1 MQVAAYCRVSTDKT
15 DQANSFASQQSFF
28 FNYINHHPDWT
39 LYRIYA
45 DEGVTGTST
54 AKRAGFQHM
63 IDDALTGKFQL
74 ILTKEISRFARN
86 TLDSIYYTRV
96 LRQHGVGVRFLND
109 RIDTLR
115 DDSELFL
122 TIKATLAQ
130 EESRT
135 TSARVK
141 WGQTRRMEQGV
152 VFGRSLLGY
161 DVEGGK
167 IRVNAQGA
175 ALVRRIF
182 AAYLER
188 GMGVSAIA
196 QMLDQE
202 GIPTYTG
209 RGRWR
214 GATILKILRNEK
226 YCGDLMQKK
235 TYTPD
240 YLSHQ
245 KKTNYGQEPKIY
257 LRGHHEPIVDRP
269 MWDAVQAELSQRR
282 NSKKKNGIAIP
293 HPQLYNKA
301 K

>member
-28 FNYINHHPDWT
+28 FEYITRHPNWA

-54 AKRAGFQHM
+54 AKRVGFQHM

-161 DVEGGK
+161 DVENGK
-167 IRVNAQGA
+167 IKVNHSGA
-175 ALVRRIF
+175 ALVRRIYT
-182 AAYLER
+182 AYLEQ

-196 QMLDQE
+196 RMLDTE

-209 RGRWR
+209 RGRWS

-226 YCGDLMQKK
+226 YCGDLIQK
-235 TYTPD
+235 
-240 YLSHQ
+240 
-245 KKTNYGQEPKIY
+245 
-257 LRGHHEPIVDRP
+257 
-269 MWDAVQAELSQRR
+269 
-282 NSKKKNGIAIP
+282 
-293 HPQLYNKA
+293 
-301 K
+301 